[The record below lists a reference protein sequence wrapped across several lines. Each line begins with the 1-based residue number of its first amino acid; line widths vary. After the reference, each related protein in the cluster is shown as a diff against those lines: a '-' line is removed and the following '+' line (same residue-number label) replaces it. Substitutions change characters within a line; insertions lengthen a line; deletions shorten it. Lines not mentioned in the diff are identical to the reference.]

1 MSGVLL
7 RILFGGTFRA
17 AHELGFA
24 GMIERLQ
31 SGLHGKSLAVFR
43 TALFYQHIGWLRPS
57 NRLQFFLQ
65 RGLVIGH
72 RQAAA
77 IRSNAVQLRSD
88 DVLQHETPRRLEPAI
103 QIDAGEYRLQRVYQ
117 ESSLIAASA
126 LLFAA
131 PQAQIVSEF

>member
-7 RILFGGTFRA
+7 RILFGGTFRP
-17 AHELGFA
+17 AHEFSFS

-31 SGLHGKSLAVFR
+31 PGLHGKSLAMFG
-43 TALFYQHIGWLRPS
+43 TALFYQHVGWLRPS
-57 NRLQFFLQ
+57 DRLQLFLQ
-65 RGLVIGH
+65 GGLVIGH
-72 RQAAA
+72 RQAAP
-77 IRSNAVQLRSD
+77 IRSNAVQLGSD

-117 ESSLIAASA
+117 ESGLITPST
-126 LLFAA
+126 LLFAP